1 MDVILGVV
9 VMWTGRQQLCGV
21 VVVVFLQISG
31 GRYLK
36 YNFENEFGQ
45 HEQKQE

>member
-1 MDVILGVV
+1 VDREEAAAV
-9 VMWTGRQQLCGV
+9 RCCG
-21 VVVVFLQISG
+21 G

-45 HEQKQE
+45 QE